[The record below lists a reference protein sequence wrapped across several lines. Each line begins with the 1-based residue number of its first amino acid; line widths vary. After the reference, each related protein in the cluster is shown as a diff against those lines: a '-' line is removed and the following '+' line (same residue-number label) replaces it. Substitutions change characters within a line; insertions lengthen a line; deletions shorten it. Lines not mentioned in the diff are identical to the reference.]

1 MTRIE
6 MYWLEAEGTWQSF
19 LSQERF
25 EPGSI
30 MPREQPIILHTY
42 MYNSFNLLTIIRIYS
57 ATVHM
62 AVAETTSYLSI
73 EVTDASRTDQNMS
86 SDNY

>member
-6 MYWLEAEGTWQSF
+6 MYWLEAEETWQSF

-30 MPREQPIILHTY
+30 MPTIFREQPIILHTY

-62 AVAETTSYLSI
+62 AVAETTSYLS
-73 EVTDASRTDQNMS
+73 
-86 SDNY
+86 